1 MERSKTSASSN
12 FEQKINESF
21 TPDQRELDQV
31 LDEFLHQEEK
41 SKSKFFNLST
51 ISGVAMLV
59 VGLTALVQILGLGVG
74 PDMGNFLEIL
84 PVIGGI
90 LVVLI
95 GFGFIAGKSG
105 KAKGVSKKKI
115 SRNFGDRVDINSQSD
130 TTSSS
135 TAGKGQSSSSQTN
148 YKEHDYTDS
157 PDLDDYA
164 FEKRKK
170 LYRLRKNKKLFG
182 VCGGLA
188 RYFGVSEMVVRI
200 IFGLGTLLGYGSF
213 FLLYIVL
220 IFIMPKEPKELSNKL

>member
-12 FEQKINESF
+12 FKQRINESF

-41 SKSKFFNLST
+41 TKSKFFNLST
-51 ISGVAMLV
+51 ISGIAMLV
-59 VGLTALVQILGLGVG
+59 VGFTALMQLLGLGIG
-74 PDMGNFLEIL
+74 PDLDNFLEIL

-95 GFGFIAGKSG
+95 GFGFVAGKSG

-115 SRNFGDRVDINSQSD
+115 SRNFGDRVDVGSQSD
-130 TTSSS
+130 TEPTSD
-135 TAGKGQSSSSQTN
+135 KGQNSQTN
-148 YKEHDYTDS
+148 YKEYAFADS
-157 PDLDDYA
+157 PDIDDYA

-188 RYFGVSEMVVRI
+188 RYFGVSDMVVRI

-220 IFIMPKEPKELSNKL
+220 IFIMPKEPKELLNR